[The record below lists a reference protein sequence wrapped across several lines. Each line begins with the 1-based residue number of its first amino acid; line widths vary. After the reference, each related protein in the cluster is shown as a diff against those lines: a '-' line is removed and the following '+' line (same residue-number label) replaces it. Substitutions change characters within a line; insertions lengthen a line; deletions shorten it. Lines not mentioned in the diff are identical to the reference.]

1 MRADQ
6 RIVGRAEQVRAE
18 GKTYVVDEV
27 MPLTGR
33 AAEEHRA
40 ECDREGPPEQEGPR
54 SRVAQRGHRQVDREA
69 ARQETDREDDRGVKD
84 LIRQRTRQ
92 ALPDVEEGGDDE
104 EREDRRLGGDRSEER
119 RGGKECRAGGGRQE

>member
-1 MRADQ
+1 MQADQ
-6 RIVGRAEQVRAE
+6 RIVGRAEQVGAD

-27 MPLTGR
+27 MPLTRR

-69 ARQETDREDDRGVKD
+69 AGEEADRENDRGVND

-92 ALPDVEEGGDDE
+92 AMPDVEEVTD
-104 EREDRRLGGDRSEER
+104 
-119 RGGKECRAGGGRQE
+119 AP